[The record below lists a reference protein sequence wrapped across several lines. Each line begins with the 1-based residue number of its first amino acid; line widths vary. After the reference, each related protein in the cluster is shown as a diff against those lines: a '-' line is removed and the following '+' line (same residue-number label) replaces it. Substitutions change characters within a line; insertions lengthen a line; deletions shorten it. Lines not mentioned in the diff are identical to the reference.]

1 MKLKKIVSLALAGI
15 MAVSMLT
22 ACGSNSTEN
31 GGASSEG
38 NTATTGVSAALY
50 DELSLTAQRNV
61 TFSDSS
67 KLDAALKE
75 VVENYVSEADAV
87 AAYRNGFAHDNT
99 TLAAAWTKLADKLDA
114 VENIGVNV
122 YKADKTSTGVVIAV
136 AGQGMS
142 DQAILEETA
151 EWIEDAVEGFIAESA
166 DGKYGYTYTASAS
179 IVEKSGVG
187 AMGTNRT
194 VKYIA
199 VSVTRTVTEL

>member
-87 AAYRNGFAHDNT
+87 DAYLKGFAHDNT
-99 TLAAAWTKLADKLDA
+99 VAAAQTKLADKLDA

-151 EWIEDAVEGFIAESA
+151 EWIEGAVEGFIAESA

>member
-87 AAYRNGFAHDNT
+87 AAYRNGFAHNNT
-99 TLAAAWTKLADKLDA
+99 AAAQTKLADKLDA

-122 YKADKTSTGVVIAV
+122 YKADKTSTGVVVAV

-142 DQAILEETA
+142 DQAILEATA

-179 IVEKSGVG
+179 IVEKSGVA